1 MRGTEF
7 VYSQN
12 AFLSPGKF
20 ELLKQ
25 IFELS
30 EKELSSLSH
39 YAKEKLSLDSLDY
52 DGYLKAVLTNSIL
65 QIKKEKLEILEYY
78 VKTQWGLH
86 NKHDLAMLKFNPVEF
101 YKR

>member
-25 IFELS
+25 LFELS

-39 YAKEKLSLDSLDY
+39 YAQEKLSLDSLDY
-52 DGYLKAVLTNSIL
+52 DGYLKAVLTNSIFAN
-65 QIKKEKLEILEYY
+65 KKGKIRNLRVLCQSSVGI
-78 VKTQWGLH
+78 TQ
-86 NKHDLAMLKFNPVEF
+86 
-101 YKR
+101 